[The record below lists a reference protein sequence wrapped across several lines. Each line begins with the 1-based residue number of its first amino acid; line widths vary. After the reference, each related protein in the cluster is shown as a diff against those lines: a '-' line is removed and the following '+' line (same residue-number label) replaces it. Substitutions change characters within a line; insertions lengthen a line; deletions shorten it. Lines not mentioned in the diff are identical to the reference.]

1 MAMKAG
7 DTMVMAGAARETPA
21 WDDER
26 GLKFSGHESF
36 VIRYGWL
43 PKLHGAVVEA
53 PEIFSSDER
62 AILALGLGRNMVKSI
77 RFWGDALG
85 LIRPEGRS
93 IVPTDLALRLLDPAT
108 GRDPYLEDVGSLWRL
123 HWLLVTR
130 ARLGAWATL
139 FMDVRDAVIPRE
151 RLVAT
156 VAGRAESLG
165 SRITPGTAA
174 AHVDILVR
182 TYHAGRSDGPA
193 VVEDALGC
201 PLQEL
206 DLLRQEPV
214 LGTPVVRLSRGPKRT
229 LDLPALAFALHD
241 FWTGTAPGSSAISLR
256 SLMLAR
262 RSPGMV
268 FALDEASL
276 HERLAALS
284 AAVDGLELRDDGAG
298 GVDLVATRRDSLA
311 ELETVAW

>member
-1 MAMKAG
+1 MKAG
-7 DTMVMAGAARETPA
+7 KTMIAASAARATRA
-21 WDDER
+21 WQGDKA
-26 GLKFSGHESF
+26 LKFSGHESF

-43 PKLHGAVVEA
+43 PKLHGAVCEA
-53 PEIFSSDER
+53 PEVFSSDER

-85 LIRPEGRS
+85 LIRQDGRS
-93 IVPTDLALRLLDPAT
+93 VMPTELAMRLLDPAT
-108 GRDPYLEDVGSLWRL
+108 GRDPYLEDIGTLWRL

-130 ARLGAWATL
+130 ARLGAWTTL
-139 FMDVRDAVIPRE
+139 FMDVRDAVIPRD

-156 VAGRAESLG
+156 VVGRAESLG
-165 SRITPGTAA
+165 SKISPGTAA

-182 TYHAGRSDGPA
+182 TYHAGRNDGPA
-193 VVEDALGC
+193 IVEDALGC

-206 DLLRQEPV
+206 ELVRQEAV
-214 LGTPVVRLSRGPKRT
+214 LGTPTIRLSRGSKPT

-241 FWTGTAPGSSAISLR
+241 FWTGTAPNSSAIALR

-276 HERLAALS
+276 YERLAALC
-284 AAVDGLELRDDGAG
+284 VMTGGLELRDDGAG
-298 GVDLVATRRDSLA
+298 GVDLVTTRPNALA
-311 ELETVAW
+311 DLEAVAW

>member
-1 MAMKAG
+1 MRAG
-7 DTMVMAGAARETPA
+7 DAMIAADAARETSA
-21 WDDER
+21 WHDDR

-43 PKLHGAVVEA
+43 PKLYGAVVES
-53 PEIFSSDER
+53 PELFSADER
-62 AILALGLGRNMVKSI
+62 AILSLGLGRNMVKSI

-85 LIRPEGRS
+85 LIRQDGRS
-93 IVPTDLALRLLDPAT
+93 VVPTRFAVRLLDPVT
-108 GRDPYLEDVGSLWRL
+108 GHDPYLEDIGSLWRL
-123 HWLLVTR
+123 HWILVTR

-139 FMDVRDAVIPRE
+139 FMDLRDSVIPRE
-151 RLVAT
+151 RLVAA
-156 VAGRAESLG
+156 VAGRAEALG
-165 SRITPGTAA
+165 SRISPNTAA

-182 TYHAGRSDGPA
+182 TYHAGRNDGPA
-193 VVEDALGC
+193 IVEDALGC

-206 DLLRQEPV
+206 DLVRQEAV
-214 LGTPVVRLSRGPKRT
+214 LGTPTIRLSRGPKPT

-276 HERLAALS
+276 HERLAALCD
-284 AAVDGLELRDDGAG
+284 AAGGLELRDDGAG
-298 GVDLVATRRDSLA
+298 GVDLVAVRPAALNEMESLA
-311 ELETVAW
+311 W

>member
-1 MAMKAG
+1 MIAE
-7 DTMVMAGAARETPA
+7 GAARATGA
-21 WDDER
+21 WQDDKA
-26 GLKFSGHESF
+26 LKFSGHESF

-43 PKLHGAVVEA
+43 PKLHRAVSEA
-53 PEIFSSDER
+53 PEVFASDER

-85 LIRPEGRS
+85 LIRQEGRS
-93 IVPTDLALRLLDPAT
+93 VVPTELAMRLLDPAT

-182 TYHAGRSDGPA
+182 TYHGGRNDGPA
-193 VVEDALGC
+193 IVEDALGC

-206 DLLRQEPV
+206 DLVRQEAV
-214 LGTPVVRLSRGPKRT
+214 LGTPTIRLSRGSKPT

-241 FWTGTAPGSSAISLR
+241 FWTGTAPDSSSIALR

-262 RSPGMV
+262 RSPGLV

-276 HERLAALS
+276 HERLAALCVAIGS
-284 AAVDGLELRDDGAG
+284 LELRDDGAG
-298 GVDLVATRRDSLA
+298 GVDLVATRPNALA
-311 ELETVAW
+311 DLEAVAW

>member
-1 MAMKAG
+1 MTAG
-7 DTMVMAGAARETPA
+7 DTMIAAGAARETRA
-21 WDDER
+21 WHDDK

-43 PKLHGAVVEA
+43 PKLHDAVTEQ
-53 PEIFSSDER
+53 PELFSSDER

-85 LIRPEGRS
+85 LIRAEGRTV
-93 IVPTDLALRLLDPAT
+93 VPTELAMRLLDPAT

-165 SRITPGTAA
+165 SRISPGTAA

-182 TYHAGRSDGPA
+182 TYHAGRNDGPA

-206 DLLRQEPV
+206 DLVRQEAI
-214 LGTPVVRLSRGPKRT
+214 LGTPTIRLSRGPKPT

-241 FWTGTAPGSSAISLR
+241 FWVGTAPGSTTIAMR

-268 FALDEASL
+268 FALDEANL
-276 HERLAALS
+276 HERLAALC
-284 AAVDGLELRDDGAG
+284 AATGGFELREDGAG
-298 GVDLVATRRDSLA
+298 GVDLVTTRRDALA
-311 ELETVAW
+311 ELGTLAW

>member
-1 MAMKAG
+1 MTAG
-7 DTMVMAGAARETPA
+7 DVMIVKGSTRRTRA
-21 WDDER
+21 WTEER

-43 PKLHGAVVEA
+43 PKLHDALVAA
-53 PEIFSSDER
+53 PDLFSSDER
-62 AILALGLGRNMVKSI
+62 AILALGLGRNMVKSL

-85 LIRPEGRS
+85 LTETAGRA
-93 IVPTDLALRLLDPAT
+93 VQPTDLARRLLDPVS

-123 HWLLVTR
+123 HWLLVTN

-139 FMDVRDAVIPRE
+139 FMDMRDAVIPKD

-156 VAGRAESLG
+156 VVARAESLG
-165 SRITPGTAA
+165 SRISAGTAA

-182 TYHAGRSDGPA
+182 TYDAGRSGGA
-193 VVEDALGC
+193 SIVEDALGC

-206 DLLRQEPV
+206 DLVREVSV
-214 LGTPVVRLSRGPKRT
+214 LGTPTLRLTRGPKAS
-229 LDLPALAFALHD
+229 LDVEAFAFALHD
-241 FWTGTAPGSSAISLR
+241 FWSGTAPGSRALSLR
-256 SLMLAR
+256 SLMLSR

-276 HERLAALS
+276 HERLE
-284 AAVDGLELRDDGAG
+284 AVCGATGSLELRDDGAG
-298 GVDLVATRRDSLA
+298 GVDLVAVRADALDSLEEA
-311 ELETVAW
+311 AW

>member
-1 MAMKAG
+1 MTAGEAMITA
-7 DTMVMAGAARETPA
+7 DAARDTRA
-21 WDDER
+21 WQDDR
-26 GLKFSGHESF
+26 ALKFSGHESF

-43 PKLHGAVVEA
+43 PKLHGAVTEA
-53 PEIFSSDER
+53 PDLFSSDER
-62 AILALGLGRNMVKSI
+62 AILSLGLGRNMVKSI

-85 LIRPEGRS
+85 LIRQEGRLV
-93 IVPTDLALRLLDPAT
+93 VPTDLAVRLLDPAT

-156 VAGRAESLG
+156 VAGRAEALG
-165 SRITPGTAA
+165 SRISPNTAA

-182 TYHAGRSDGPA
+182 TYHAGRNDGPA
-193 VVEDALGC
+193 IVEDALGC

-206 DLLRQEPV
+206 DLVRQEAV
-214 LGTPVVRLSRGPKRT
+214 LGTPTVRLSRGPKPT

-241 FWTGTAPGSSAISLR
+241 FWTGTAPGSNAIALR
-256 SLMLAR
+256 SLMLSR

-276 HERLAALS
+276 HERLAALC
-284 AAVDGLELRDDGAG
+284 AAVTELELRDDGAG
-298 GVDLVATRRDSLA
+298 GVDLVATRPAALNELESLA
-311 ELETVAW
+311 W